1 MKLTILRND
10 ARVPAGHLGRV
21 ARDRGIDVHTIDL
34 AAGASL
40 PAVDDVDAVAVLGG
54 GMGAYDIDRHA
65 YLIDEKRWLASAATA
80 GVPILGLC
88 LGCQLLADALGGR
101 AYLATVPE
109 VAFAPIDLVVDDPV
123 VQHLAKG
130 PVLAMHRDTWDLPD
144 GAVLVARSPSHDQAF
159 RIFNALAIQPHPEV
173 TPATARSWLTDP
185 GSGDILSGAG
195 VAGHDVA
202 NRIDAA
208 AAGIASMADAFFG
221 AWLDEAASTLDVR

>member
-1 MKLTILRND
+1 MRLTVLRND
-10 ARVPAGHLGRV
+10 VRVPAGHLERV
-21 ARDRGIDVHTIDL
+21 ARDRGIDVHTVELD
-34 AAGASL
+34 AGASL
-40 PAVDDVDAVAVLGG
+40 PDLDDLGAVVVLGG
-54 GMGAYDIDRHA
+54 EMGAYDTDRHA
-65 YLIDEKRWLASAATA
+65 FLVDEKRWLASAAIA

-109 VAFAPIDLVVDDPV
+109 VAFAPIDLVVDDPTV
-123 VQHLAKG
+123 RHLAEG
-130 PVLAMHRDTWDLPD
+130 PVLTMHRDTWDLPD

-173 TPATARSWLTDP
+173 TPATARAWLTDP

-195 VAGHDVA
+195 VVGLDVA
-202 NRIDAA
+202 DRIDAA

-221 AWLDEAASTLDVR
+221 AWLDEAASAIAVG